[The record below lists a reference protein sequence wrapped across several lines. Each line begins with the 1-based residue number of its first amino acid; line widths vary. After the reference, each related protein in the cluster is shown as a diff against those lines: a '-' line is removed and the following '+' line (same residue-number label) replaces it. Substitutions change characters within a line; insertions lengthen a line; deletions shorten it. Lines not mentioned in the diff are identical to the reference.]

1 MTTVTF
7 CACEQHSSHIVLSVC
22 FCLFLFLFMF
32 FVFVCFCLFCDTVQ
46 WVTDL
51 NCLVDTVQYL
61 TT

>member
-7 CACEQHSSHIVLSVC
+7 CACEQHSSHIVLSV
-22 FCLFLFLFMF
+22 FVFV

-51 NCLVDTVQYL
+51 NCLVDTV
-61 TT
+61 